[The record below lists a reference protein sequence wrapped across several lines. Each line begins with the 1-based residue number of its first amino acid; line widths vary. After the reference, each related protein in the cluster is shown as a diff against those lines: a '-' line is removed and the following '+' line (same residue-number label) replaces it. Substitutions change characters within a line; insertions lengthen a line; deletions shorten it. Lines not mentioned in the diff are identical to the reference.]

1 MKKTLLLFVILTGLV
16 FSLSAESHGSL
27 SGREIVQQGEIINL
41 SGVMSEIDNE
51 WFIDSDNLRYAVHLG
66 NEDYVESLN
75 MNLKTGDKAEIY
87 GFQAGTDIA
96 VCRIT
101 FSSDEYMLR
110 DSDGTPAW
118 SGKGRGR
125 NKE

>member
-51 WFIDSDNLRYAVHLG
+51 WYIDSDNLRYAVHL
-66 NEDYVESLN
+66 E
-75 MNLKTGDKAEIY
+75 M
-87 GFQAGTDIA
+87 
-96 VCRIT
+96 RI
-101 FSSDEYMLR
+101 M
-110 DSDGTPAW
+110 
-118 SGKGRGR
+118 
-125 NKE
+125 